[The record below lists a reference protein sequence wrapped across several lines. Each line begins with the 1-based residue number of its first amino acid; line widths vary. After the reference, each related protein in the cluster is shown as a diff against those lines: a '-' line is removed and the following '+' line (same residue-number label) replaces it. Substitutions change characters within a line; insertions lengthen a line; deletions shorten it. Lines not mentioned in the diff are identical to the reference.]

1 MNILVTG
8 GAGYIGSHVV
18 KELLISGNDVLVLD
32 NFSTGHREALD
43 VLQRL
48 PEVTEG
54 RNKLKVIYGDTGDKT
69 LLAGLLKE
77 EGILAIVHLAAFSQ
91 VGESMQN
98 PGKYFNNNVARA
110 INVLE
115 CMALIGVKHIVFSST
130 AAVYGEPLEIP
141 IPEKHST
148 TPTNVYGASK
158 QMVEDLLKWYE
169 RIYGINHISLRYF
182 NAAGADAS
190 GLIGEHHEPET
201 HLIPIIMQRI
211 LGQRD
216 ELFIYG
222 NNYPTD
228 DGTCVRDYIHVA
240 DLARAHKLALTAL
253 ADGIDSRIYNLGNGN
268 GYSVKEVINAA
279 ADVVGTTIPYTI
291 GKRRPG
297 DPAMLVA
304 SADKIKSELGWK
316 PDYSSLQD
324 IISTAW
330 EWHRNHPDG
339 YNLKTEKAQK

>member
-18 KELLISGNDVLVLD
+18 KELLTSGNDILVLD

-43 VLQRL
+43 ILQGL
-48 PEVTEG
+48 PEVTQG
-54 RNKLKVIYGDTGDKT
+54 KRKLKATYGDTGDRT
-69 LLAGLLKE
+69 VLAGLLQE
-77 EGILAIVHLAAFSQ
+77 ESISAIIHLAAFSQ

-110 INVLE
+110 INILE
-115 CMALIGVKHIVFSST
+115 CMALTGVKHIVFSST

-141 IPEKHST
+141 IPETHPT
-148 TPTNVYGASK
+148 APTNVYGASK
-158 QMVEDLLKWYE
+158 QMVEDLLKWYG
-169 RIYGINHISLRYF
+169 RIYGIKYISLRYF

-201 HLIPIIMQRI
+201 HLIPIVMQRI

-222 NNYPTD
+222 NDYPTD
-228 DGTCVRDYIHVA
+228 DGTCVRDYVHVT
-240 DLARAHKLALTAL
+240 DLAQAHKLALTAL
-253 ADGIDSRIYNLGNGN
+253 TDGSDSRTYNLGNGN
-268 GYSVKEVINAA
+268 GYSVKEIIDTV
-279 ADVVGTTIPYTI
+279 ADVVGTTIPYKI
-291 GKRRPG
+291 GERRLG
-297 DPAMLVA
+297 DPAILVA

-330 EWHRNHPDG
+330 EWHRRNPFG
-339 YNLKTEKAQK
+339 YVVPNA

>member
-18 KELLISGNDVLVLD
+18 KELLTSGNDILVLD

-43 VLQRL
+43 ILQGL
-48 PEVTEG
+48 PEVTQG
-54 RNKLKVIYGDTGDKT
+54 KRKLKATYGDTGDRT
-69 LLAGLLKE
+69 VLAGLLQE
-77 EGILAIVHLAAFSQ
+77 ESISAIIHLAAFSQ

-110 INVLE
+110 INILE
-115 CMALIGVKHIVFSST
+115 CMALTGVKHIVFSST

-141 IPEKHST
+141 IPETHPT
-148 TPTNVYGASK
+148 APTNVYGASK
-158 QMVEDLLKWYE
+158 QMVEDLLKWYG
-169 RIYGINHISLRYF
+169 RIYGIKYISLRYF

-201 HLIPIIMQRI
+201 HLIPIVMQRI

-216 ELFIYG
+216 ELFVYG
-222 NNYPTD
+222 NDYPTD
-228 DGTCVRDYIHVA
+228 DGTCVRDYVHVT
-240 DLARAHKLALTAL
+240 DLAQAHKLALTAL
-253 ADGIDSRIYNLGNGN
+253 TDGSDSRTYNLGNGN
-268 GYSVKEVINAA
+268 GYSVKEIIDTV
-279 ADVVGTTIPYTI
+279 ADVVGTTIPYKI
-291 GKRRPG
+291 GERRLG
-297 DPAMLVA
+297 DPAILVA

-330 EWHRNHPDG
+330 EWHRRNPFG
-339 YNLKTEKAQK
+339 YVVPNA

>member
-18 KELLISGNDVLVLD
+18 KELLTSGNDILVLD

-43 VLQRL
+43 ILQGL
-48 PEVTEG
+48 PEVTQG
-54 RNKLKVIYGDTGDKT
+54 KRKLKATYGDTGDRT
-69 LLAGLLKE
+69 VLAGLLQE
-77 EGILAIVHLAAFSQ
+77 ESISAIIHLAAFSQ

-110 INVLE
+110 INILE
-115 CMALIGVKHIVFSST
+115 CMALTGVKHIVFSST

-141 IPEKHST
+141 IPETHPT
-148 TPTNVYGASK
+148 APTNVYGASK
-158 QMVEDLLKWYE
+158 QMVEDLLKWYG
-169 RIYGINHISLRYF
+169 RTYDIKYISLRYF

-201 HLIPIIMQRI
+201 HLIPIVMQRI

-222 NNYPTD
+222 NDYPTD
-228 DGTCVRDYIHVA
+228 DGTCVRDYVHVT
-240 DLARAHKLALTAL
+240 DLAQAHNLALTAL

-268 GYSVKEVINAA
+268 GYSVKEVIDMV
-279 ADVVGTTIPYTI
+279 ADVVGKTIPYTI
-291 GKRRPG
+291 GERRPG
-297 DPAMLVA
+297 DPAVLVA
-304 SADKIKSELGWK
+304 SADKIRNELGWK
-316 PDYSSLQD
+316 PVYSSLKD
-324 IISTAW
+324 IVSTAW
-330 EWHRNHPDG
+330 EWHKRYPSG
-339 YNLKTEKAQK
+339 YNLKCEK

>member
-18 KELLISGNDVLVLD
+18 KELLTSGNDVLVLD

-43 VLQRL
+43 VLQIL

-54 RNKLKVIYGDTGDKT
+54 RSKLKVISGDTGDRT
-69 LLAGLLKE
+69 LLISLLSE
-77 EGILAIVHLAAFSQ
+77 QSISAIIHLAAFSQ

-98 PGKYFNNNVARA
+98 PGKYFDNNVARA
-110 INVLE
+110 INILE
-115 CMALIGVKHIVFSST
+115 CMALTGVKHIVFSST

-141 IPEKHST
+141 IPETHPT
-148 TPTNVYGASK
+148 APTNVYGASK
-158 QMVEDLLKWYE
+158 QMVEDLLKWYG
-169 RIYGINHISLRYF
+169 RIYGIKYISLRYF

-201 HLIPIIMQRI
+201 HLIPIVMQRI

-216 ELFIYG
+216 ELFVYG
-222 NNYPTD
+222 NDYPTD
-228 DGTCVRDYIHVA
+228 DGTCVRDYVHVT
-240 DLARAHKLALTAL
+240 DLAQAHKLALTAL
-253 ADGIDSRIYNLGNGN
+253 TDGSDSRTYNLGNGN
-268 GYSVKEVINAA
+268 GYSVKEIIDTV
-279 ADVVGTTIPYTI
+279 ADVVGTTIPYKI
-291 GKRRPG
+291 GERRLG
-297 DPAMLVA
+297 DPAILVA

-330 EWHRNHPDG
+330 EWHRRNPFG
-339 YNLKTEKAQK
+339 YVVPNA

>member
-18 KELLISGNDVLVLD
+18 KELLTSGNDILVLD

-43 VLQRL
+43 ILQGL
-48 PEVTEG
+48 PEVTQG
-54 RNKLKVIYGDTGDKT
+54 KRKLKVTYGDTGDRMV
-69 LLAGLLKE
+69 LAGLLQE
-77 EGILAIVHLAAFSQ
+77 ESISAIIHLAAFSQ

-110 INVLE
+110 INILE
-115 CMALIGVKHIVFSST
+115 CMALTGVKHIVFSST

-141 IPEKHST
+141 IPETHPT
-148 TPTNVYGASK
+148 APTNVYGASK
-158 QMVEDLLKWYE
+158 QMVEDLLKWYG
-169 RIYGINHISLRYF
+169 RTYDIKYISLRYF

-201 HLIPIIMQRI
+201 HLIPIVMQRI

-222 NNYPTD
+222 NDYPTD
-228 DGTCVRDYIHVA
+228 DGTCVRDYVHVT
-240 DLARAHKLALTAL
+240 DLAQAHNLALTAL

-268 GYSVKEVINAA
+268 GYSVKEVIDTV
-279 ADVVGTTIPYTI
+279 ADVVGKTIPYTI

-297 DPAMLVA
+297 DPAILVG

-316 PDYSSLQD
+316 PDYPSLQ
-324 IISTAW
+324 ILFLLHGNGINVIPVATI
-330 EWHRNHPDG
+330 
-339 YNLKTEKAQK
+339 

>member
-18 KELLISGNDVLVLD
+18 KELLTSGNDILVLD

-43 VLQRL
+43 ILQGL
-48 PEVTEG
+48 PEVTQG
-54 RNKLKVIYGDTGDKT
+54 KRKLKATYGDTGDRT
-69 LLAGLLKE
+69 VLAGLLQE
-77 EGILAIVHLAAFSQ
+77 ESISAIIHLAAFSQ

-110 INVLE
+110 INILE
-115 CMALIGVKHIVFSST
+115 CMALTGVKHIVFSST

-141 IPEKHST
+141 IPETHPT
-148 TPTNVYGASK
+148 APTNVYGASK
-158 QMVEDLLKWYE
+158 QMVEDLLKWYG
-169 RIYGINHISLRYF
+169 RTYDIKYISLRYF

-201 HLIPIIMQRI
+201 HLIPIVMQRI

-222 NNYPTD
+222 NDYPTD
-228 DGTCVRDYIHVA
+228 DGTCVRDYVHVT
-240 DLARAHKLALTAL
+240 DLAQAHNLALTAL

-268 GYSVKEVINAA
+268 GYSVKEVIDMV
-279 ADVVGTTIPYTI
+279 ADVVGKTIPYTI

-297 DPAMLVA
+297 DPAILVA

-316 PDYSSLQD
+316 PDYPSLQD
-324 IISTAW
+324 IVSTAW
-330 EWHRNHPDG
+330 EWHKRYPSG
-339 YNLKTEKAQK
+339 YNLKCEK